1 MLRLQVRYGQMSAAG
16 CGAAHEPD
24 VARALRRA
32 RGVSED
38 AIADLVFPRSV
49 SPLRHGKRTES
60 AAVRSGPA
68 PQPRPRGRRMQRPC
82 SNRHRFCRGYSGHK
96 ELNHPDGRPLLR
108 RNHPATPPHR
118 AASPG
123 ERVPNLRKRR
133 RRRATPRAGAQ
144 ANHTHRGA
152 TNWQHMVRGDAT
164 ILLLPI

>member
-24 VARALRRA
+24 AARALRRA
-32 RGVSED
+32 REVSED

-49 SPLRHGKRTES
+49 SSLPYGKRIES
-60 AAVRSGPA
+60 TAVPQSPA
-68 PQPRPRGRRMQRPC
+68 PRPKPRGHRMQRSC
-82 SNRHRFCRGYSGHK
+82 SNRHRSCRGYSGHK

-108 RNHPATPPHR
+108 RNHPAIPPHR
-118 AASPG
+118 SAFPG
-123 ERVPNLRKRR
+123 ERVSNPRKRW
-133 RRRATPRAGAQ
+133 RRRATPQPGAQ

-152 TNWQHMVRGDAT
+152 TNRQHVLGGDAT